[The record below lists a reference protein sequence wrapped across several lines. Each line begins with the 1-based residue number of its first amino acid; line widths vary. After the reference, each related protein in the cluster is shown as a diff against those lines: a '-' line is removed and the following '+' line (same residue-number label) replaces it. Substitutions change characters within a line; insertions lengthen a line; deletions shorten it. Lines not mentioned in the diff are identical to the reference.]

1 MKSTP
6 GSATPPPLHGQV
18 KLVPS
23 IRNKFSLVPEPNAET
38 LAGEAAAL
46 IDWSE
51 PLDGDVGDT
60 PGAALMKSIMLK
72 RRVGIAR
79 KSSAVKRVANPLLR
93 ASIRDPGPSTTTD
106 SATPATFNTTVRS
119 SVAPTPI
126 VTSAS

>member
-6 GSATPPPLHGQV
+6 GSATPPPLQGQV

-23 IRNKFSLVPEPNAET
+23 IMNKFSLVPEPNAET

-51 PLDGDVGDT
+51 PLDGEVGDT
-60 PGAALMKSIMLK
+60 PGAALMKSTMLK
-72 RRVGIAR
+72 RRVGIPR
-79 KSSAVKRVANPLLR
+79 KSSAVKRVSTPLLR
-93 ASIRDPGPSTTTD
+93 ASMREPEPSTTTD

-119 SVAPTPI
+119 SVAPTPTA
-126 VTSAS
+126 TSAS

>member
-6 GSATPPPLHGQV
+6 GSATPPPLQGQV

-38 LAGEAAAL
+38 LAGDMAAL

-51 PLDGDVGDT
+51 PLDGEVGDT
-60 PGAALMKSIMLK
+60 PGAALMKSTMLK

-79 KSSAVKRVANPLLR
+79 KSSALNRVSNLLLR
-93 ASIRDPGPSTTTD
+93 ASMRDPDPSTTTD
-106 SATPATFNTTVRS
+106 SATPASFRTTVRS
-119 SVAPTPI
+119 MVAPAPI